1 MLRDTRIKFYFTEE
15 EHMAKSYGVIVIG
28 AGSGGLTAA
37 ATAKGFFQSV
47 ALIEGRKTGGEC
59 THYGCMP
66 SKALI
71 NYAEMI
77 HTASKVTGE
86 APKNDSKKALEY
98 VRTVINNIY
107 QHETPEVLGKSYDV
121 YEGYAK
127 FIDAH
132 TVEVNGEQLTGRK
145 IIIST
150 GSSPMIPT
158 FIKGI
163 ENVDYLTNE
172 NIFYQE
178 ELPDSLIAL
187 GGGPI
192 GVELCQA
199 LNRIGIE
206 VTVVEMMPR
215 ILPREEERYSQMITE
230 CLEKEG
236 MHICTGA
243 KATEVRQENG
253 VVTLTVEKDG
263 KVEEISAGGILMS
276 LGRTPNLD
284 KLDLDKAGILYTR
297 RGIKVD
303 ENLETSA
310 KGVYAV
316 GDVVGPYQFSHMAN
330 YQGILAGQNAVAPFN
345 IRKVDYTHKITWT
358 TFTDPELA
366 RCGLTEDEAIEQFGE
381 KNVRVYTESYDLLE
395 RAETKLGSIGEVKLV
410 LDGKGRILGATVIG
424 DRAGEIISEI
434 QVLKTLGLNT
444 SKLAGVLHPYPT
456 YAEILVKF
464 GKRVQI
470 DNIFRLPVVK
480 QVMAIVNK

>member
-1 MLRDTRIKFYFTEE
+1 
-15 EHMAKSYGVIVIG
+15 MAKSYGVIVIG

-71 NYAEMI
+71 NYAEKV
-77 HTASKVTGE
+77 HAASEVTGKKT
-86 APKNDSKKALEY
+86 KNDSKKALEY
-98 VRTVINNIY
+98 VRTAIENIY
-107 QHETPEVLGKSYDV
+107 AHETPEVLGKSYDI

-132 TVEVNGEQLTGRK
+132 TVEVNGEQLTAKK

-178 ELPDSLIAL
+178 QLPDSLIAL

-199 LNRIGIE
+199 LGRLGIE

-230 CLEKEG
+230 VLEKEG

-253 VVTLTVEKDG
+253 VVTLTIEKDG
-263 KVEEISAGGILMS
+263 KTSEISAGGILMS
-276 LGRTPNLD
+276 LGRVPNID
-284 KLDLDKAGILYTR
+284 KLNLEAAGIEYDR
-297 RGIKVD
+297 KGIKVSKT
-303 ENLETSA
+303 LETTA

-330 YQGILAGQNAVAPFN
+330 YQGILATQNAVIPVISRGVN
-345 IRKVDYTHKITWT
+345 YTHKITWT

-366 RCGLTEDEAIEQFGE
+366 RCGLTEDEAKEAFGE
-381 KNVRVYTESYDLLE
+381 KNVRVYTESYDTLE

-410 LDGKGRILGATVIG
+410 LDKKGKILGATVIG

-434 QVLKTLGLNT
+434 QVLKTLGINV
-444 SKLAGVLHPYPT
+444 SKLSGVLHPYPT

-464 GKRVQI
+464 GKRVAV
-470 DNIFRLPVVK
+470 DNIFRMPVVK
-480 QVMAIVNK
+480 QVMAIVKK

>member
-1 MLRDTRIKFYFTEE
+1 
-15 EHMAKSYGVIVIG
+15 MAKKYGVIVIG

-37 ATAKGFFQSV
+37 ATTSGFFQKV

-59 THYGCMP
+59 THYGCVP
-66 SKALI
+66 SKGLI
-71 NYAEMI
+71 NYAEMV

-86 APKNDSKKALEY
+86 KPKNDSKRALEY
-98 VRTVINNIY
+98 VREVIAHVYAN
-107 QHETPEVLGKSYDV
+107 ETPEVLSKSYDV

-132 TVEVNGEQLTGRK
+132 TVEVNGEQLTAPK

-150 GSSPMIPT
+150 GSSPLIPH

-163 ENVDYLTNE
+163 DSVNYLTNE

-215 ILPREEERYSQMITE
+215 ILPREEERYSAMITE
-230 CLEKEG
+230 ALENEG

-243 KATEVRQENG
+243 KATEVREENG
-253 VVTLTVEKDG
+253 KVILTVEKDG
-263 KVEEISAGGILMS
+263 KVQEISAEGLLCS
-276 LGRTPNLD
+276 LGRVPNVE
-284 KLDLDKAGILYTR
+284 KLELENAGILYTR
-297 RGIKVD
+297 KGIKVD
-303 ENLETSA
+303 EHLETSA

-330 YQGILAGQNAVAPFN
+330 YQGILAGQNAVIPVVN
-345 IRKVDYTHKITWT
+345 QKVDYTHKITWT

-366 RCGLTEDEAIEQFGE
+366 RCGLTEEEAIEAYGE
-381 KNVRVYTESYDLLE
+381 KNVRVYTESYDKLE

-410 LDGKGRILGATVIG
+410 LDSKGKILGATVIG
-424 DRAGEIISEI
+424 DRAGEIMGEI
-434 QVLKTLGLNT
+434 QVLKTLGLNV
-444 SKLAGVLHPYPT
+444 SKLSGVLHPYPT

-464 GKRVQI
+464 GKRVTI

-480 QVMAIVNK
+480 QVMAIVNG